1 MQDYT
6 QPPKKSVKRNF
17 FGWLSYTDDSRNCK
31 YEWSEII
38 ADFESGSVYL
48 LQLSKELQQRNYS
61 PRTVEIYSNCLRFF
75 LKRLDYDIS
84 KISRDKVLDFI
95 LFLQKQD
102 KAPKTINL
110 YKEVIKFFCS
120 QILKVSLGQ
129 EIKLSKEPKKLP
141 VVLSRF
147 EIQGLLDST
156 TNLKHKTLLAL
167 AYGAGLRVSEIFY
180 LRVGD
185 INLDQ
190 KTIHIKSAKGQ
201 KDRITIL
208 PDKIIEEIKGLI
220 NGKLYNDPVFHSEQW
235 GGALTKR
242 TAQHIF
248 EHAMVK
254 AWIQKKA
261 SFHSLRHSFATHL
274 LENGTD
280 IRYIQ
285 SLLWHSSIKTTQI
298 YTQVATNHIQHIQ
311 SPL

>member
-1 MQDYT
+1 MQD
-6 QPPKKSVKRNF
+6 
-17 FGWLSYTDDSRNCK
+17 
-31 YEWSEII
+31 
-38 ADFESGSVYL
+38 YL
-48 LQLSKELQQRNYS
+48 LQLTRELQQRNYS

-75 LKRLDYDIS
+75 LKRINNDVS
-84 KISRDKVLDFI
+84 KISREKVLDFI
-95 LFLQKQD
+95 LFLQNQG
-102 KAPKTINL
+102 KAPKTVNL
-110 YKEVIKFFCS
+110 YKEVIKFFCR
-120 QILKVSLGQ
+120 QILKISFGQ

-147 EIQGLLDST
+147 EIQKLLDST
-156 TNLKHKTLLAL
+156 NNIKHKTLLSL
-167 AYGAGLRVSEIFY
+167 AYGAWLGVSEIFY
-180 LRVGD
+180 LCVGD

-208 PDKIIEEIKGLI
+208 PDKIIDDIKKLME
-220 NGKLYNDPVFHSEQW
+220 GKSYDDPVFHSEQACLSGRQG

-248 EHAMVK
+248 QHAMQK

-274 LENGTD
+274 LESWTD

-285 SLLWHSSIKTTQI
+285 VLLWHTNIKTTQI
-298 YTQVATNHIQHIQ
+298 YTQVATHHLQHIQ